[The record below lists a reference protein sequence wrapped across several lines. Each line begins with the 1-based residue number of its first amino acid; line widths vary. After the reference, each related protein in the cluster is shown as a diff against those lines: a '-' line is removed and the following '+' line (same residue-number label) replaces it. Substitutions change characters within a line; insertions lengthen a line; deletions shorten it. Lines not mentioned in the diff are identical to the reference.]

1 MKQLP
6 NSFLTLTHEG
16 VHRVTIQT
24 ESVFNIDALIAKFAL
39 EKQLVFPRI
48 AESPFGQLHLAVRTT
63 NPPWKMAILELS
75 AGSMV
80 FDTLYHPVK
89 RESEDYEDHP
99 EFKPEEWVSPCFIKF
114 KDSFPLRCEFQF
126 KLWHEA
132 GIKLFLSVS
141 SQNLVQFWAYFE
153 GQIYRPPFGNIFES
167 TYQIC
172 MGHNETQI
180 TKAFDPRI
188 PDSVKLS
195 HIINIL
201 SGSPWNA
208 DTFLE
213 KDVSVLNDLV
223 RFDST
228 REELPMLS
236 PLKPERIKE
245 CQVAA
250 NKDLAEITAK
260 IVTFVMTPEH
270 L

>member
-16 VHRVTIQT
+16 VHRVTIQA
-24 ESVFNIDALIAKFAL
+24 ESVYNIDALIAKFAL

-48 AESPFGQLHLAVRTT
+48 AELPFGQLHLAVRTSH
-63 NPPWKMAILELS
+63 PPWKMAILELS

-89 RESEDYEDHP
+89 RESEDYP
-99 EFKPEEWVSPCFIKF
+99 ELERGEWISPCFIKL

-141 SQNLVQFWAYFE
+141 SQNLVQFWVYFD

-172 MGHNETQI
+172 MGNNGTQI
-180 TKAFDPRI
+180 TKALDPRI
-188 PDSVKLS
+188 PDSLKLS

-208 DTFLE
+208 DTFLAE
-213 KDVSVLNDLV
+213 DVQVLNDLV

-228 REELPMLS
+228 KEELPMLS
-236 PLKPERIKE
+236 PLNPEKIKK
-245 CQVAA
+245 CRVAA

-260 IVTFVMTPEH
+260 IVTYV
-270 L
+270 

>member
-16 VHRVTIQT
+16 VHRVTIST
-24 ESVFNIDALIAKFAL
+24 ESVYNIDALIAKFAL
-39 EKQLVFPRI
+39 EKQMVFPRI
-48 AESPFGQLHLAVRTT
+48 AELPFGQLHLAVRTSH
-63 NPPWKMAILELS
+63 PPWKMAVLELS

-89 RESEDYEDHP
+89 RESEDYP
-99 EFKPEEWVSPCFIKF
+99 EAERGEWISPCFIKT
-114 KDSFPLRCEFQF
+114 KDSFPLRCVFQF

-141 SQNLVQFWAYFE
+141 SQNLVQFWVYFD

-167 TYQIC
+167 SYQIC
-172 MGHNETQI
+172 MGHNELQI
-180 TKAFDPRI
+180 TKALDPRI
-188 PDSVKLS
+188 PDSLKIS

-208 DTFLE
+208 DTFLQE
-213 KDVSVLNDLV
+213 DVSVLNDLV

-228 REELPMLS
+228 REELPMLL
-236 PLKPERIKE
+236 PLNPQRIKE
-245 CQVAA
+245 CRVAA
-250 NKDLAEITAK
+250 NRDLAEITAK
-260 IVTFVMTPEH
+260 IVTYV
-270 L
+270 